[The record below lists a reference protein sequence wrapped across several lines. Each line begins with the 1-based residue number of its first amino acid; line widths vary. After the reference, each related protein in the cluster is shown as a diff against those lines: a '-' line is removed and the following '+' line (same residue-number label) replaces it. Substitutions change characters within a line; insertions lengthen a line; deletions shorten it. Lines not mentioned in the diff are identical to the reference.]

1 MLKLDKI
8 SLHLNRRKIL
18 KHISCVIP
26 GGRITVLLGKSG
38 SGKTSL
44 LRCIAQLERQY
55 EGDLLYQDVHLK
67 GLPSA
72 QKCKILGFVA
82 QSYALFPHMNAQENC
97 AHPLN
102 VAAKHSKSLAYELA
116 ESQLKRLGLGSYLHS
131 YPHQLSGG
139 QQQRVAIARAL
150 MLNPSFLLLDEPTSA
165 LDPENTEILVGIL
178 QKMKQEG
185 KGIIIAT
192 QDMLFAD
199 RILDR
204 VFFLEDGAVV
214 EEYDAFHSSSTKN
227 TKMHAFL
234 TASKRT

>member
-1 MLKLDKI
+1 MLKLNQI
-8 SLHLNRRKIL
+8 SLHLNQRTIL
-18 KHISCVIP
+18 KPVSCEIP
-26 GGRITVLLGKSG
+26 DGRITVLLGKSG

-44 LRCIAQLERQY
+44 LRCIAQLEHRY
-55 EGDLLYQDVHLK
+55 DGDLLYQTSDLKHL
-67 GLPSA
+67 SA
-72 QKCKILGFVA
+72 LEKCKILGFVA
-82 QSYALFPHMNAQENC
+82 QSYALFPHMNARENC

-102 VAAKHSKSLAYELA
+102 ITAKHPKSLAYKHA
-116 ESQLKRLGLGSYLHS
+116 EEQLKRLGLTHHLLS

-150 MLNPSFLLLDEPTSA
+150 MLNPAFLLLDEPTSA
-165 LDPENTEILVGIL
+165 LDPENTEILVEIL
-178 QKMKQEG
+178 KQMKQEG

-204 VFFLEDGAVV
+204 VLFLEDGSIV
-214 EEYDAFHSSSTKN
+214 EEYDVLDSSPTQN

-234 TASKRT
+234 TASKR